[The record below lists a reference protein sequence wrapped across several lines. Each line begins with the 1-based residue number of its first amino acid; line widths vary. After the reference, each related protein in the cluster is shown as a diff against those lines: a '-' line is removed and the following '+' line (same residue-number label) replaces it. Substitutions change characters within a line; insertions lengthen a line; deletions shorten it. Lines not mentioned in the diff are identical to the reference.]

1 MRIKR
6 WQISPLDKNTAAE
19 LAEACELHPFLS
31 LMLASRGISSPEEA
45 MTFLAGQEEE
55 IDPFSLADMERA
67 VERIQRAL
75 DAHERIL
82 VFGDYD
88 VDGITATIL
97 VYTYLRSRGADV
109 SYRIPLRQDGY
120 GMHAADIQLAA
131 QDGVDLI
138 ITVDTGISLSPEELA
153 IAAGADID
161 IVITDHHQPPA
172 TLPQAVAV
180 VDPHRVD
187 CESECSEFAGV
198 GVAFMLLCALEGNGE
213 TILSQYGD
221 LLTLGTLADAMPL
234 RGFNRDLMRRG
245 LSLLNASTRPGIVAL
260 RRIAGCDTSDMTAT
274 TVNFT
279 LVPRLNAAGRMG
291 DPDLAVRLLL
301 AQDDAAASTLAEQL
315 QSCNAHRQR
324 VGADILHQM
333 QAQIEQTPSLLY
345 DRVMVI
351 AGNGWHHGVIG
362 IAAARLA
369 ETYAKPVVALS
380 VGDDGIAHGS
390 CRGPSGFSLYDALT
404 DCADLLL
411 AYGGHEQAAGVSL
424 AATDIAEF
432 TARINAYAARECAQ
446 MPIAEL
452 PVSVRLRPDQID
464 LEKLALLDILEPFGN
479 GNPVPYF
486 GLFNMRLDNVS
497 ALGNGSHTRL
507 SLSRDNVRLNAVR
520 FQMSPQEFPV
530 PCGSLVNC
538 VVTLDRNE
546 YRGNTSVSIRIKD
559 ISYADADREQLLQD
573 MITFDAIRRREQ
585 CPSDAL
591 PTREQLTKIYSL
603 IHRCDTWTG
612 TLEQFQFA
620 VSRAGGEECER
631 ISGLR
636 LLVALELWQQAGI
649 LTYRDRGELF
659 TVELQPISG
668 KADLT
673 ATPLWQYLER
683 GM

>member
-6 WQISPLDKNTAAE
+6 WQISPLDKNIAAE

-31 LMLASRGISSPEEA
+31 LMLTARGVSSPEEA
-45 MTFLAGQEEE
+45 MSFLTGQEEE
-55 IDPFSLADMERA
+55 MDPYSFADMEKA
-67 VERIQRAL
+67 VERIRSAL

-109 SYRIPLRQDGY
+109 TYRIPLRQDGY
-120 GMHAADIQLAA
+120 GMHTADIQLAA

-138 ITVDTGISLSPEELA
+138 ITVDTGISLSAEELA
-153 IAAGADID
+153 VASEAGID
-161 IVITDHHQPPA
+161 IVVTDHHQPPA
-172 TLPQAVAV
+172 ELPQTVAV
-180 VDPHRVD
+180 VDPHRLD
-187 CESECSEFAGV
+187 CESGCLDFAGV
-198 GVAFMLLCALEGNGE
+198 GVAFMLLCALQGDGE

-221 LLTLGTLADAMPL
+221 LLTLGTLADAMSL

-245 LSLLNASTRPGIVAL
+245 LVLLNQSRRPGIVAL
-260 RRIAGCDTSDMTAT
+260 RRIAGCDSSDMTAT

-301 AQDDAAASTLAEQL
+301 AEDDTEATALAEQL
-315 QSCNAHRQR
+315 QTINAQRQR
-324 VGADILHQM
+324 VGSDMLHQM
-333 QAQIEQTPSLLY
+333 HACIEQDSSLLY

-351 AGNGWHHGVIG
+351 AGEGWHHGVLG

-369 ETYAKPVVALS
+369 ETYSKPVVALS
-380 VGDDGIAHGS
+380 IGEDGVAHGS
-390 CRGPSGFSLYDALT
+390 CRGPAGFSLYDALE

-424 AATDIAEF
+424 AATDIPQF
-432 TARINAYAARECAQ
+432 ISRINAYAARVCPQ
-446 MPIAEL
+446 MPIADL
-452 PVSVRLRPDQID
+452 PISVRLRPDQID

-507 SLSRDNVRLNAVR
+507 SLSRDNIRLNAVR
-520 FQMSPQEFPV
+520 FQMSPEEFPV

-538 VVTLDRNE
+538 IVTLDRNE

-573 MITFDAIRRREQ
+573 MITFDAIRRREMR
-585 CPSDAL
+585 PSDAL
-591 PTREQLTKIYSL
+591 PTREQLAKIYSL

-612 TLEQFQFA
+612 TLEQFQYA
-620 VSRAGGEECER
+620 VSRAGGDEGEK

-636 LLVALELWQQAGI
+636 LLVALELWQQAGL
-649 LTYRDRGELF
+649 LTYRDRGELV
-659 TVELQPISG
+659 TVQLQPING

>member
-6 WQISPLDKNTAAE
+6 WQISPLDKNIAAE

-31 LMLASRGISSPEEA
+31 LMLSARGISSPEEA
-45 MTFLAGQEEE
+45 MAFLTGQEEE
-55 IDPFSLADMERA
+55 LDPFSLADMEKA
-67 VERIQRAL
+67 VERIEQAL
-75 DAHERIL
+75 DKHEKIL

-97 VYTYLRSRGADV
+97 VYTYLRARGADV

-120 GMHAADIQLAA
+120 GMHTADIQLAA
-131 QDGVDLI
+131 QDNVNLI
-138 ITVDTGISLSPEELA
+138 ITVDTGISLSVDEVAVASE
-153 IAAGADID
+153 AGID

-172 TLPQAVAV
+172 DLPQAVAV
-180 VDPHRVD
+180 VDPHRAD
-187 CESECSEFAGV
+187 CESDCLEFAGA
-198 GVAFMLLCALEGNGE
+198 GVAFMLLCALEGDGE

-234 RGFNRDLMRRG
+234 HGFNRDLMRRG
-245 LSLLNASTRPGIVAL
+245 LSLLNASTRPGLVAL
-260 RRIAGCDTSDMTAT
+260 RRVAGCDVSDMSAT

-301 AQDDAAASTLAEQL
+301 EQDAAAAAALAEQL
-315 QSCNAHRQR
+315 QACNAQRQR
-324 VGADILHQM
+324 VGADILQQM
-333 QAQIEQTPSLLY
+333 QAKIARNPSLLY

-351 AGNGWHHGVIG
+351 AGDGWHHGVLG

-380 VGDDGIAHGS
+380 VGEDGIAHGS
-390 CRGPSGFSLYDALT
+390 CRGPAGFSLYEALD

-424 AATDIAEF
+424 AAIDIPQF
-432 TARINAYAARECAQ
+432 TARINDYAARECPQ
-446 MPIAEL
+446 MPVAEL
-452 PVSVRLRPDQID
+452 PVLVRLRPDQID

-479 GNPVPYF
+479 GNPMPYF

-507 SLSRDNVRLNAVR
+507 SLSRDNIRLNAVR
-520 FQMSPQEFPV
+520 FQMSPEEFPV

-585 CPSDAL
+585 RPTDAL
-591 PTREQLTKIYSL
+591 PTREQLAKIYSL
-603 IHRCDTWTG
+603 IHRCKAWTG

-620 VSRAGGEECER
+620 VSRAGGEDGER

-649 LTYRDRGELF
+649 LTYTDRGELF
-659 TVELQPISG
+659 TVQLQPISG

>member
-6 WQISPLDKNTAAE
+6 WQISPLDKNIAAE

-31 LMLASRGISSPEEA
+31 LMLSARGVSSPEEA
-45 MTFLAGQEEE
+45 MAFLTGQEEE
-55 IDPFSLADMERA
+55 LDPFSLADMDKAVDRVERA
-67 VERIQRAL
+67 LVN
-75 DAHERIL
+75 HEKIL

-97 VYTYLRSRGADV
+97 VYTYLRGRGANV

-120 GMHAADIQLAA
+120 GMHAADLQLAA
-131 QDGVDLI
+131 QDQVNLI
-138 ITVDTGISLSPEELA
+138 ITVDTGISLSADELA
-153 IAAGADID
+153 AATASGID
-161 IVITDHHQPPA
+161 IVVTDHHQPPA
-172 TLPQAVAV
+172 ELPQTVAV
-180 VDPHRVD
+180 VDPHRAD
-187 CESECSEFAGV
+187 CESECADFAGV
-198 GVAFMLLCALEGNGE
+198 GIAFMLLCALEGDGE
-213 TILSQYGD
+213 AILSQYGD

-234 RGFNRDLMRRG
+234 CGCNRDFMRRG
-245 LSLLNASTRPGIVAL
+245 LALLNASRRPGIVAL
-260 RRIAGCDTSDMTAT
+260 RHIAGCDSSDMTAT

-301 AQDDAAASTLAEQL
+301 AKDDDEATTLAQEL
-315 QSCNAHRQR
+315 QSCNAQRQR
-324 VGADILHQM
+324 VGADMLQQM
-333 QAQIEQTPSLLY
+333 HARIEQDASLLY

-351 AGNGWHHGVIG
+351 AGDGWHHGVLG

-380 VGDDGIAHGS
+380 IGEDGIAHGS
-390 CRGPSGFSLYDALT
+390 CRGPAGFSLYEALE

-424 AATDIAEF
+424 SAMDIPQF
-432 TARINAYAARECAQ
+432 TSRINAYAARVCPQ
-446 MPIAEL
+446 MPVAEL
-452 PVSVRLRPDQID
+452 PVAVRLRPDQID

-479 GNPVPYF
+479 GNPMPYF

-497 ALGNGSHTRL
+497 AIGNGSHTRL
-507 SLSRDNVRLNAVR
+507 SLSRDNIRLNAVR
-520 FQMSPQEFPV
+520 FQMAPEEFPV

-546 YRGNTSVSIRIKD
+546 YHGNTSVSIRIKD

-573 MITFDAIRRREQ
+573 MITFDAICRREIR
-585 CPSDAL
+585 PTDAL
-591 PTREQLTKIYSL
+591 PTRDQLAKIFSL
-603 IHRCDTWTG
+603 IHRCHSWTG

-620 VSRAGGEECER
+620 VSRAGGDNGER

-636 LLVALELWQQAGI
+636 LLVALELWKQAGI
-649 LTYRDRGELF
+649 LSYRDRGELF
-659 TVELQPISG
+659 TVQLQPISG